1 MKNYINKRRQFI
13 KNISMTALGA
23 TSLSSSILSMK
34 TWAAAAANNSANSG
48 DYKALVC
55 LQFFGGNDGWNML
68 APKENSAYQEYATSR
83 ENLAL
88 TQQDLL
94 AINPINNL
102 GPQLGLHPNMPE
114 AKQLFDDGKLAFLC
128 NIGTKLVRNTTIT
141 DFQNQ
146 INLPL
151 SLMSHNEQGA
161 QWQTARVTER
171 SGIGWGGKIADML
184 GYMNENQNIP
194 MNISMFT
201 SPPFM
206 KGEETTNFN
215 LSQYS
220 PVNFRY
226 VGGQPGSFLGQRSN
240 AFQEMFAHDYGD
252 AFYNNYNRINRE
264 GTAVNLEYTA
274 ALAAFNNSGG
284 ITTPFSSGF
293 VSNTLKMVAR
303 SIAIGEELG
312 LNRQIFFVHVPAFD
326 NHKDLLFHH
335 GNNMKIVSKA
345 LMEFQTAMEELEKE
359 DSVVTFSISDF
370 GRTLTAN
377 SSNGADHA
385 WGSNALVMG
394 GPVIGNSLY
403 GTYPSLALNSDNEV
417 IADSTRG
424 IIIPTTSTDVYF
436 AELAHWFGV
445 PKSDLGMIFPNLN
458 TFMTT
463 DDLPLGFL
471 NI

>member
-88 TQQDLL
+88 TQQSLL

-151 SLMSHNEQGA
+151 SLM
-161 QWQTARVTER
+161 
-171 SGIGWGGKIADML
+171 GKIADML

-206 KGEETTNFN
+206 KGEETTNFT

-220 PVNFRY
+220 PANFRY

-284 ITTPFSSGF
+284 ITTPFSPGF

-377 SSNGADHA
+377 
-385 WGSNALVMG
+385 
-394 GPVIGNSLY
+394 
-403 GTYPSLALNSDNEV
+403 
-417 IADSTRG
+417 
-424 IIIPTTSTDVYF
+424 
-436 AELAHWFGV
+436 
-445 PKSDLGMIFPNLN
+445 LG
-458 TFMTT
+458 
-463 DDLPLGFL
+463 
-471 NI
+471 